1 MRAANYK
8 GPIYG
13 DPDIISDATQWAATG
28 QNDILRQVADLL
40 QFKHEQP
47 RVELIRQSGLFE
59 TATNAIYA
67 AGRSKSMMK
76 TLNETAKNIQKANAV
91 LLLSQLIPEAQ
102 EEGYPTP
109 SLDAAIK
116 AERVLSSIDGSQ
128 IPGDLDMYT
137 TPDGEIAID
146 ISGGYRKGLLF
157 LFASDGS
164 ALVILTIDGRHRRAY
179 YDDPPSGVD
188 GFMSDALRDLNN
200 ARQATT

>member
-1 MRAANYK
+1 MKAANYK
-8 GPIYG
+8 GRIYG
-13 DPDIISDATQWAATG
+13 DPDIVSDATQWAATG
-28 QNDILRQVADLL
+28 HNDILRQVADLL
-40 QFKHEQP
+40 QSKHEQP
-47 RVELIRQSGLFE
+47 RVELIGQSGLFE

-67 AGRSKSMMK
+67 AGRNKSMVK
-76 TLNETAKNIQKANAV
+76 SLNETAKNIQKASAV
-91 LLLSQLIPEAQ
+91 LILSQLIPEAQ

-116 AERVLSSIDGSQ
+116 AERVLASISGSQ
-128 IPGDLDMYT
+128 LPGDLDMYT

-179 YDDPPSGVD
+179 YDDAPSGAD
-188 GFMSDALRDLNN
+188 GFINDALRDLNS
-200 ARQATT
+200 ARQAAT